1 MPNVASWD
9 DVRRLALALPGTAE
23 APSHDGLP
31 ASTPHFNGYPAVLVR
46 LEQITVA
53 DLEEVV
59 VEAWLDRA
67 PRRLAEQYLNQ
78 RPERS

>member
-1 MPNVASWD
+1 VPNVTSWD
-9 DVRRLALALPGTAE
+9 DVRRLTLALPGTSE

-31 ASTPHFNGYPAVLVR
+31 ISTPYFNGYPAVLVR
-46 LEQITVA
+46 LKQITVA

-67 PRRLAEQYLNQ
+67 PRRLAAQYLNQ